1 MSELSHYGKIVNSEN
16 PVTGV
21 INSNEVSWDF
31 MDNDY
36 TCLVCDGWI
45 QEHNIASDNDDYQFS
60 ENCPNCKDWGMYCL
74 DFMSCDSSHTKLH
87 GDWILD
93 TKTGLYEP
101 DKTGEY
107 AMIENESTCQIVFS
121 KTIKKGNPC
130 SPCYPGQVEFSNDG
144 DFKAY
149 TLPSELL
156 YQDED

>member
-1 MSELSHYGKIVNSEN
+1 MSELNHYGKKIDSDI

-21 INSNEVSWDF
+21 INTNEIAWEF
-31 MDNDY
+31 MD
-36 TCLVCDGWI
+36 
-45 QEHNIASDNDDYQFS
+45 DDYI
-60 ENCPNCKDWGMYCL
+60 CL
-74 DFMSCDSSHTKLH
+74 DCEVYINENPDIDDYNFLECDSSHTRIH

-93 TKTGLYEP
+93 TKTGQYEP

-121 KTIKKGNPC
+121 KTVKCGNPC
-130 SPCYPGQVEFSNDG
+130 SPCFPGQVEFSRDG

-149 TLPSELL
+149 ALPSDLL